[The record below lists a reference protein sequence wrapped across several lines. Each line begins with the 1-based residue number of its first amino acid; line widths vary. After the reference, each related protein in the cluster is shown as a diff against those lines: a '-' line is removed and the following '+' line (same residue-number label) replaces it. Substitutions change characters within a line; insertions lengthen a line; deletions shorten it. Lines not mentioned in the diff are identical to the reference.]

1 MVFAAAMNAT
11 AIIAARLAAGLERG
25 LGALGA
31 VVLAAMLAVVVLS
44 LVARYAPGGSGICSD
59 ELAIWLF
66 AFAVFVAPPAQ
77 TASAV
82 AMRLD
87 LLPDALDARLRAGVG
102 VFAEGISA
110 HAALVF
116 LFGGLDVASAIGGT
130 STALGLPE
138 WLRFAAVPAGAG
150 LAILLALLRAAASG
164 RTTQGLAALAIAAIV
179 YAIGAADWV
188 HRFDTPSLVAGAIAL
203 VWTLIG
209 VPVPL
214 ALVSAAALAIP
225 LGSPLPIAAVV
236 QTTVSGFGKFLLL
249 AIPFFLIAGALM
261 QTSGLAERLARF
273 ATSCVGH
280 VRGGMAQATL
290 LTNVLFSGVSGSSI
304 ADAAFGA
311 KALAPALRSA
321 GYPAERAAAIVAAT
335 SVLPNIIP
343 PSIAFLI
350 LAHATSLSVGA
361 LFTGGLIGGL
371 FLAAALAVTLYAG
384 GKVERGGRER
394 ADATTRTAATL
405 GAIPVFGLAVV
416 ILLGIR
422 LGVVTPTEAAA
433 VAADYALMISAGLY
447 RSVGF
452 RDLYG
457 ALMRSMRVSASIGM
471 LIAGALVLNY
481 IVTIENIPELL
492 KNLIS
497 GWNLS
502 QIEFLIL
509 VNVILLILGCILE
522 GTTILLVIVPVLL
535 PTAKALGIDMIHFGV
550 VAVFNIMLGLITP
563 PYGLLLFIMT
573 NIAKVPLRDLVRDV
587 LPFLWAMIAALA
599 LITFVPETVL
609 WLPRAMGYQG

>member
-1 MVFAAAMNAT
+1 MSARAN
-11 AIIAARLAAGLERG
+11 IAARLAAGLERG

-31 VVLAAMLAVVVLS
+31 VVLAAMLAVVVLA
-44 LVARYAPGGSGICSD
+44 VIARYALGLSVVGSD

-66 AFAVFVAPPAQ
+66 AFAVFVGLPAL

-87 LLPDALDARLRAGVG
+87 LLPDALDARFRAGVG
-102 VFAEGISA
+102 IFAEGISA

-116 LFGGLDVASAIGGT
+116 LFGGLDVAAAIGGT

-138 WLRFAAVPAGAG
+138 WLRFAAVPVGAG
-150 LAILLALLRAAASG
+150 LAILLALLRAVASG
-164 RTTQGLAALAIAAIV
+164 RTAQGLAALAIAGIV
-179 YAIGAADWV
+179 FAIGAADWV
-188 HRFDTPSLVAGAIAL
+188 YRFDTPSLVAGAIAL
-203 VWTLIG
+203 IWTLIG

-371 FLAAALAVTLYAG
+371 FLAAVLAVTLYAG

-394 ADATTRTAATL
+394 ADAKTRAAATL

-433 VAADYALMISAGLY
+433 LAAFYALIAAIALRGREGLYEAFVRGAQETAAIGLLIGTAAPFVFLVAVDGLPGAVSGLLAGLGPAG
-447 RSVGF
+447 V
-452 RDLYG
+452 
-457 ALMRSMRVSASIGM
+457 
-471 LIAGALVLNY
+471 LIAANLLLLVAGCFLDIGAA
-481 IVTIENIPELL
+481 
-492 KNLIS
+492 
-497 GWNLS
+497 
-502 QIEFLIL
+502 
-509 VNVILLILGCILE
+509 ILLFAPLLLPSAVATGIDPVFFGV
-522 GTTILLVIVPVLL
+522 LLVINLMIGGLTPPVGVLVYVTAGLAGL
-535 PTAKALGIDMIHFGV
+535 PAAKLFRAVLPY
-550 VAVFNIMLGLITP
+550 VAVLI
-563 PYGLLLFIMT
+563 L
-573 NIAKVPLRDLVRDV
+573 
-587 LPFLWAMIAALA
+587 ALA
-599 LITFVPETVL
+599 TMSVAAGAFAS
-609 WLPRAMGYQG
+609 R